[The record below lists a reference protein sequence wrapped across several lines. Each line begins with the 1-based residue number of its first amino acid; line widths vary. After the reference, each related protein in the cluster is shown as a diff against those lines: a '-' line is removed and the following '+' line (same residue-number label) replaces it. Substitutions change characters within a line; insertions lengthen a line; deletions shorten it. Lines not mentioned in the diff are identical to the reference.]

1 MNSLQGTFED
11 LSIINEVF
19 FKRCIAKSIESF
31 GIEELI
37 SILETMASLCSSE
50 KMGMNLKSFC
60 PDSSP
65 PSSYQEQSWMICNQY
80 ESVSSRHLKKSA

>member
-1 MNSLQGTFED
+1 
-11 LSIINEVF
+11 VF
-19 FKRCIAKSIESF
+19 FKRCIAKSITSF
-31 GIEELI
+31 GIEDLI

-65 PSSYQEQSWMICNQY
+65 PSSYQEQSWMIYILDDLQ
-80 ESVSSRHLKKSA
+80 SARVSSRHLKKYA